1 MKPDT
6 WALHFVGTLKDLYAK
21 KKRSTDISGERKRRD
36 REDAMRNYYD
46 DRKLDIDEVN
56 ARSRAKELEPK

>member
-1 MKPDT
+1 
-6 WALHFVGTLKDLYAK
+6 LYAK

-46 DRKLDIDEVN
+46 DRKLDIDQVN